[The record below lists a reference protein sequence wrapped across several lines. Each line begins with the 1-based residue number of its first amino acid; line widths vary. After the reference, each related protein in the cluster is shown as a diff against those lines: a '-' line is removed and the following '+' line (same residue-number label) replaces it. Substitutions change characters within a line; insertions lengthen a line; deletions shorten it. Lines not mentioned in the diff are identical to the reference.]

1 MKIIETHIVPNMYYR
16 SISPAYYLIHKCE
29 GGKYFTQ
36 QGDIIE
42 KMRKE
47 DFEHAI
53 TILKEKK

>member
-1 MKIIETHIVPNMYYR
+1 MKIIETHIVR